1 MLQGPHRQLACLRGA
16 ATAEQVAARLA
27 VLRRYCEEIGRPYE
41 HVLRTYFV
49 PSLVLARD
57 EAGVR
62 ARREQYDGHRFIR
75 PEHVRTPREAVAD
88 LQALA
93 DVGIEYFLVQL

>member
-1 MLQGPHRQLACLRGA
+1 
-16 ATAEQVAARLA
+16 
-27 VLRRYCEEIGRPYE
+27 
-41 HVLRTYFV
+41 VLRTYFV